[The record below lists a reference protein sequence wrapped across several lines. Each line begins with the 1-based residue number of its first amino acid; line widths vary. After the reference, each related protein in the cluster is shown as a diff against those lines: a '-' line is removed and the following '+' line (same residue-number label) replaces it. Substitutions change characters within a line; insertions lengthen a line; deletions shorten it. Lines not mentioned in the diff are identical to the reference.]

1 MRCVPCIDQVLI
13 NEYFDHRSTGTSTRW
28 CGDDRPQWTLP
39 TSLHYTRGVG
49 AVTDYLTTIDGP
61 DAEALA
67 RVYRIA
73 REVVPGT
80 DEGISYSMPALLY
93 RGKALVSTMR
103 AKKFLSLYP
112 FSGSVVASVKDEL
125 GGWESTTGSIHYS
138 ASNPIPTETL
148 ARILDLRRAEIDSQN
163 PR

>member
-1 MRCVPCIDQVLI
+1 
-13 NEYFDHRSTGTSTRW
+13 
-28 CGDDRPQWTLP
+28 
-39 TSLHYTRGVG
+39 VG